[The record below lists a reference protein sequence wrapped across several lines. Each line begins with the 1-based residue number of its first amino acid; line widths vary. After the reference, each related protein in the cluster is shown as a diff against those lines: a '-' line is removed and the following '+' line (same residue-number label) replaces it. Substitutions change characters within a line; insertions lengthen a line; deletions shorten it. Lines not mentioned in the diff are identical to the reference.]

1 MKTRPTPPRILD
13 KMLWMISMSCCLI
26 LVGYL
31 LLWLP
36 VVASSSIP
44 LTQEEGWTTYQAPF
58 YSFDYPSDWK
68 IEVSEKGDYVTIH
81 SPERNT
87 FGGDRIE
94 FAFLGYEITE
104 SQDLLSWYDMYYRAA
119 HGDLPP
125 NVEVLSYQRPGQEDE
140 NGVWQRLHVAVI
152 NELGASQAI
161 MLAHGHL
168 VLSIGA
174 YTHDGETTETLV
186 KIADS
191 LRFSSNAPRTL
202 SELYAT
208 DQPHPSL
215 ESILAEIRRG
225 GVVYEDIVTR
235 DARASENLPVL
246 PLATPDPE
254 FLEMERAY
262 QKLLDEQ
269 GLPEIGDSRESHRK
283 TVGLSR
289 ILMGVVTNDRKALP
303 SNWWSP
309 ISTTVPINV
318 DCSSPFHTG
327 RAAMAIDIGLPEGTQ
342 VLAAQ
347 GGTIIFAGWDNSGY
361 GYLMRIATDNVNVA
375 GENRKY
381 WHNYAHLKQF
391 RRTSGSVARG
401 EWIADSGSTGNSTN
415 PHLHLH
421 ITHDVNKNDTT
432 QHPVDLSPLVG
443 FRPNMSYPVTGTCG
457 QIVARTS
464 DLLIVEPV
472 MFTERYHPRDD
483 HYWFCYTTL
492 NRTTECY
499 MEGVPNNGKGWDPL
513 NTSQSPEL
521 RYNNVFVPQAGTY
534 YLWVCGRGGSSNDD
548 SLHMGY
554 GGTAPSSSQRMTG
567 YHQNAWVWQ
576 SVRMDSGRPYLNLP
590 LGQVAINIWM
600 REDGMR
606 IDRVLLTREQ
616 NYNPTNNI
624 RCGGY

>member
-289 ILMGVVTNDRKALP
+289 ILMGVVTNDRKALS
-303 SNWWSP
+303 SNW
-309 ISTTVPINV
+309 
-318 DCSSPFHTG
+318 
-327 RAAMAIDIGLPEGTQ
+327 
-342 VLAAQ
+342 
-347 GGTIIFAGWDNSGY
+347 
-361 GYLMRIATDNVNVA
+361 
-375 GENRKY
+375 
-381 WHNYAHLKQF
+381 
-391 RRTSGSVARG
+391 
-401 EWIADSGSTGNSTN
+401 
-415 PHLHLH
+415 
-421 ITHDVNKNDTT
+421 
-432 QHPVDLSPLVG
+432 
-443 FRPNMSYPVTGTCG
+443 
-457 QIVARTS
+457 
-464 DLLIVEPV
+464 
-472 MFTERYHPRDD
+472 
-483 HYWFCYTTL
+483 
-492 NRTTECY
+492 
-499 MEGVPNNGKGWDPL
+499 
-513 NTSQSPEL
+513 
-521 RYNNVFVPQAGTY
+521 
-534 YLWVCGRGGSSNDD
+534 
-548 SLHMGY
+548 
-554 GGTAPSSSQRMTG
+554 
-567 YHQNAWVWQ
+567 
-576 SVRMDSGRPYLNLP
+576 
-590 LGQVAINIWM
+590 
-600 REDGMR
+600 
-606 IDRVLLTREQ
+606 
-616 NYNPTNNI
+616 
-624 RCGGY
+624 